1 MGDRKVE
8 FKFNQPMTTIDG
20 LQLLFIGLKLAG
32 KIDWSW
38 WWVMLPTIVEVF
50 LIVILFV
57 TIKFL
62 TNWYIGDDED
72 E

>member
-8 FKFNQPMTTIDG
+8 FKFNQPMTAVDG

-38 WWVMLPTIVEVF
+38 WWVMSPTIVEVF
-50 LIVILFV
+50 LIVILLV
-57 TIKFL
+57 TLKFL

>member
-8 FKFNQPMTTIDG
+8 FKFNQPMTAIDG

-38 WWVMLPTIVEVF
+38 WWVMSPTIAEVF
-50 LIVILFV
+50 LIVILLV
-57 TIKFL
+57 TLKFL

>member
-8 FKFNQPMTTIDG
+8 FKFNQPMTAVDG

-38 WWVMLPTIVEVF
+38 WWVMSPTIATVF
-50 LIVILFV
+50 LIAILLV
-57 TIKFL
+57 TLKFL